1 MATQDQAKSVPGKG
15 GKHGK
20 GRVKLQGVRVM
31 EVYTIDLDLQDEGY
45 RKDPAA
51 HVRQVLESEGFEV
64 NGVLI
69 SELVRPGGGATPK
82 GGFPGYAHIVHP
94 PTEKSYWI
102 VLN

>member
-1 MATQDQAKSVPGKG
+1 MPTRNQAKSAPDKG
-15 GKHGK
+15 GRQGK

-31 EVYTIDLDLQDEGY
+31 EVYSIDLDLQDEGY

-51 HVRQVLESEGFEV
+51 YVRQVLESEGFEV
-64 NGVLI
+64 NGVLM
-69 SELVRPGGGATPK
+69 SELTRPGGGSRPK